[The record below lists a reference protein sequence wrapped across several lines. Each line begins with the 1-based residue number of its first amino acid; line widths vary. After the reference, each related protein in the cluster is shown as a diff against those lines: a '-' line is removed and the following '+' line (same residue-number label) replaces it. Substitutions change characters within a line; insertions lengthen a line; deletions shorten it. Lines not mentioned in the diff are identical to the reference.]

1 MKYKAYYLGFAITFT
16 MCILASFRSL
26 YLVATSSFL
35 LSCYLLLA
43 AFYEEKNNE
52 DGKSDN

>member
-1 MKYKAYYLGFAITFT
+1 MSHKIYYIGFAITFA
-16 MCILASFRSL
+16 MCILASFRGL
-26 YLVATSSFL
+26 YVVATSSFL

>member
-1 MKYKAYYLGFAITFT
+1 MKHKAYYLGFAITFS
-16 MCILASFRSL
+16 MSILSSVREL
-26 YLVATSSFL
+26 YVVATSSFM

-52 DGKSDN
+52 DGQSNN